1 MAKAPYKNP
10 DQLRL
15 FTPRGT
21 LKWPKLTEPDHGTAK
36 YPSKYEAGEYKT
48 KLVLDRADK
57 GVESFLAKIDAQMD
71 RALEL
76 AEEAFK
82 ELDVKTR
89 KGLEAKGGITADLP
103 YSEIY
108 DEQTEE
114 PTGQVEMLFKM
125 VAGGIRKK
133 DKKPWSAKPDL
144 FDAKGKPLTS
154 KIAIW
159 GGSTAIINFDLSP
172 YFAPGTGKYG
182 LSRRLKAAQIIE
194 LVSAGGTKSASSYG
208 FGEQEGFDSSEYA
221 DEAEDEA
228 SDEDQTSGGGYADE
242 EDPNF

>member
-1 MAKAPYKNP
+1 MAQKYQKNP
-10 DQLRL
+10 DQQTL

-21 LKWPKLTEPDHGTAK
+21 LKWPKLTEPDHGTEK
-36 YPSKYEAGEYKT
+36 YPSKHEAGEYKT

-57 GVESFLAKIDAQMD
+57 GVETFLAKIDTAME
-71 RALEL
+71 RAKEL

-82 ELDVKTR
+82 ELDVKSR

-108 DEQTEE
+108 DEETEE

-125 VAGGIRKK
+125 VAGGVRKK

-144 FDAKGKPLTS
+144 FDAKGKPLGK

-159 GGSTAIINFDLSP
+159 GGSTAIINFELTP
-172 YFAPGTGKYG
+172 YFVPGTGKYG
-182 LSRRLKAAQIIE
+182 LSRRLNAAQIIA

-221 DEAEDEA
+221 EDEA
-228 SDEDQTSGGGYADE
+228 DETSDEDQASGGGDANED
-242 EDPNF
+242 DPNF